1 MGHTS
6 LKMIEEH
13 YEKWM
18 KEEVPEMAK
27 KVTDLLGFNSDR
39 STDDPNKKAN
49 QSK

>member
-1 MGHTS
+1 MGFSS

-13 YEKWM
+13 YGKWM
-18 KEEVPEMAK
+18 KEEVPEMAQ
-27 KVTDLLGFNSDR
+27 KVTALLGFKLDR